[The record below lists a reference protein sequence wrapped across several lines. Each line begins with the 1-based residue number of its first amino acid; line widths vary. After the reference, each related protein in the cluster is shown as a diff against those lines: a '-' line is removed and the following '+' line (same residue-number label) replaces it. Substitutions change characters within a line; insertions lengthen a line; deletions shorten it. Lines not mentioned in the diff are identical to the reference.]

1 LNTVRATGGTR
12 KLLTFVKEAAGDSL
26 HRNSLLLTLAHAL
39 GAFFGFVLWVVAARF
54 YPAADV
60 GVATAVIS
68 TVSLLVTLSGL
79 GLGFGI
85 IRYLPE
91 EGDRRGLINS
101 SVGIAAFLSA
111 ALAIIFVA
119 GVAVWSPA
127 LRSLQQA
134 STAIIFILVAVSNS
148 LFTLQT
154 SIFIALRSAQFTLIQ
169 ALLFA
174 LRIPLV
180 IAMYPAG
187 VSGIYVAFVAAF
199 IIADAVSFYLIARLL
214 PGYRPQP
221 ALRMKAIK
229 KIFRFSMGNYLGDG
243 LRLLPVY
250 LLPIVVVNILSPDV
264 GAYFYASWMIAN
276 LLFSFSYYTGLSV
289 VAEVASDREGLG
301 RQVVKAGKLIL
312 FVLTPGVLIAI
323 FLGGLI
329 LSLFG
334 ERYAVEGFGLLR
346 VLALASIPVAL
357 NELFVGIKRVE
368 RSTKQIMVLYGF
380 VAAATIIGGYFLVGS
395 LGLVGIGLAYLG
407 ANFVAM
413 VAILPAVVTR
423 IRGRT
428 WIKTKLSPGR
438 GE

>member
-1 LNTVRATGGTR
+1 MTAIKYSDRIWV
-12 KLLTFVKEAAGDSL
+12 FVKDAAGDSL

-39 GAFFGFVLWVVAARF
+39 GAFFGFVFWVVAARF

-60 GVATAVIS
+60 GVGTAVIS

-91 EGDRRGLINS
+91 ETDRRGLINS
-101 SVGIAAFLSA
+101 SAGIAAFLSA

-119 GVAVWSPA
+119 GVTVWSPA
-127 LRSLQQA
+127 LSSLQQA

-154 SIFIALRSAQFTLIQ
+154 SIFIALRSAHFALAQ

-180 IAMYPAG
+180 IAVSSAG
-187 VSGIYVAFVAAF
+187 VSGVYVAFAVAF
-199 IIADAVSFYLIARLL
+199 IIADAASFFFIARLL
-214 PGYRPQP
+214 PGYRP
-221 ALRMKAIK
+221 ALGLRMGAVRKML
-229 KIFRFSMGNYLGDG
+229 RFSMGNYLGDG
-243 LRLLPVY
+243 LRLLPAY
-250 LLPIVVVNILSPDV
+250 LLPIIVVNILGPDT

-276 LLFSFSYYTGLSV
+276 LLFSVSYYTGLSV
-289 VAEVASDREGLG
+289 VAEVASDRQGLG
-301 RQVVKAGKLIL
+301 GQVMKAGKLIL
-312 FVLTPGVLIAI
+312 FVLTPGVLVAV
-323 FLGGLI
+323 FLGGFI

-334 ERYAVEGFGLLR
+334 ESYAVEGFGLLR
-346 VLALASIPVAL
+346 ILALASIPVAV

-368 RSTKQIMVLYGF
+368 RSTKQIMALYGF

-395 LGLVGIGLAYLG
+395 FGLVGIGLAYLG
-407 ANFVAM
+407 ANLLVMLVRLPTVVA
-413 VAILPAVVTR
+413 R
-423 IRGRT
+423 IRSP
-428 WIKTKLSPGR
+428 KTVKTGHLPG
-438 GE
+438 